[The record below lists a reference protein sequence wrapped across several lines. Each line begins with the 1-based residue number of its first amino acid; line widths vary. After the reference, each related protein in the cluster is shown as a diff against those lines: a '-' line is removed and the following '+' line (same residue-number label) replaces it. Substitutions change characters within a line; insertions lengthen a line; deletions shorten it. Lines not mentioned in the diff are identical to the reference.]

1 MKRKKT
7 AAPVTVAAVERTK
20 TPETVKAVG
29 LSSLDMGKLVAFSLL
44 LFFAMTIQ
52 TARMSMVLIAAAL
65 VLSLP
70 IGKEPLRNLRQHMS
84 LPVLGLLAFALLNG
98 LAAMYSPFESDALSE
113 FYKMFT
119 ISFYILAEISI
130 CFYSARI

>member
-7 AAPVTVAAVERTK
+7 AAPVTAAAVERTK
-20 TPETVKAVG
+20 TPETVKAAG

-52 TARMSMVLIAAAL
+52 TARMSMVLIASAL

-70 IGKEPLRNLRQHMS
+70 IGKR
-84 LPVLGLLAFALLNG
+84 ALEG
-98 LAAMYSPFESDALSE
+98 VG
-113 FYKMFT
+113 
-119 ISFYILAEISI
+119 
-130 CFYSARI
+130 R

>member
-20 TPETVKAVG
+20 TPETVKAAG

-52 TARMSMVLIAAAL
+52 TARMSMVLIASAL

-70 IGKEPLRNLRQHMS
+70 IGKRALDGVGRYVCV
-84 LPVLGLLAFALLNG
+84 PVLGLDRK
-98 LAAMYSPFESDALSE
+98 SVV
-113 FYKMFT
+113 
-119 ISFYILAEISI
+119 
-130 CFYSARI
+130 